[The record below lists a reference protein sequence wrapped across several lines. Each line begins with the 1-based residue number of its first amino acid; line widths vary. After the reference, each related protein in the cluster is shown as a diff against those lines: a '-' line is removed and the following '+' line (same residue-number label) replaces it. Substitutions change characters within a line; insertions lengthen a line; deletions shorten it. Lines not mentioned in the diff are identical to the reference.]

1 MSKKTLIVELPED
14 LYGRF
19 IETVTEE
26 GGTWRSR
33 RKQETFTG
41 AIESAVY
48 AAFILFLQGLNGD
61 SELPEFRDY
70 ANEKYPYLGEDM
82 VTMIEDLIKRE
93 KERLPQ
99 KV

>member
-1 MSKKTLIVELPED
+1 MSKKTLTVDLPEG

-19 IETVTEE
+19 IEAVTEE
-26 GGTWRSR
+26 GGPWRSR
-33 RKQETFTG
+33 RQQETFTG
-41 AIESAVY
+41 AVESAAY
-48 AAFILFLQGLNGD
+48 AALILFLQGLDGG

-70 ANEKYPYLGEDM
+70 AHEKYPYLDEDLI
-82 VTMIEDLIKRE
+82 TMIEDLIKRG

>member
-1 MSKKTLIVELPED
+1 MSKKTLTVELPED
-14 LYGRF
+14 LYERF
-19 IETVTEE
+19 IETVTRE
-26 GGTWRSR
+26 GGPWRSR

-41 AIESAVY
+41 AVESAVY
-48 AAFILFLQGLNGD
+48 AALILFLQGLDGG